1 MTSTV
6 MEAMAQQPRYRVKR
20 VYDAP
25 DAEDGR
31 RVLVDRLWPRGIS
44 KQAAGIDEWAKEVTP
59 SNELRKWYHAD
70 PQTRRAEFER
80 RYRIELGDEGA
91 REGLA
96 RLRKEAA
103 EGPLTLVTATKEPE
117 HSHVPVLLDELRESR
132 RADRR

>member
-1 MTSTV
+1 
-6 MEAMAQQPRYRVKR
+6 MAQHPRYRVKR

-25 DAEDGR
+25 DAADGR

-44 KQAAGIDEWAKEVTP
+44 KQQAAIDEWAKDVTP

-80 RYRIELGDEGA
+80 RYRIELADDEH

-96 RLRKEAA
+96 RLRAEAA
-103 EGPLTLVTATKEPE
+103 AGVLTLVTATRDPD
-117 HSHVPVLLDELRESR
+117 HSHVPVLLGELGETPRGDGR
-132 RADRR
+132 

>member
-1 MTSTV
+1 MEPMT
-6 MEAMAQQPRYRVKR
+6 QQPRYRVKR

-25 DAEDGR
+25 DAADGR

-44 KQAAGIDEWAKEVTP
+44 KQAAEIDEWAKDVTP
-59 SNELRKWYHAD
+59 SHELRKWFHAD

-80 RYRIELGDEGA
+80 KYRIELEQEVA
-91 REGLA
+91 REGLR
-96 RLRKEAA
+96 RLRQQAA

-117 HSHVPVLLDELRESR
+117 RSHVPVLVDELHETP